1 MTPIAILSSPVFM
14 RETVKLAVKVD
25 RWTTELRMILGCTEE
40 EARSWLSLVSEIAG
54 HSSVETMD
62 TLYPVFRNHL
72 ASGAEPSAAAGR
84 IGTLVDQGR
93 WTLAAFGLQSGR

>member
-14 RETVKLAVKVD
+14 AETVKLAAKVE
-25 RWTTELRMILGCTEE
+25 RWTAELRMITGCTEE

-54 HSSVETMD
+54 HSSVETID
-62 TLYPVFRNHL
+62 TLYPIFRKHL
-72 ASGAEPSAAAGR
+72 TSGAEPSAAAGR
-84 IGTLVDQGR
+84 IGTIVKHGR